1 MDAFCSIA
9 NADILIL
16 GIQIHP
22 LLLKINNFVNLVIC
36 SSLDDAEYAM
46 LDKDYSDNENDDD
59 DSDAEMDS
67 DEGDNSNAEGDDSEI
82 SDNDAAED
90 IVEDLNLADI

>member
-1 MDAFCSIA
+1 MDAFCLIT
-9 NADILIL
+9 NADMLIL
-16 GIQIHP
+16 GIHL

-59 DSDAEMDS
+59 DDSNAEMDS